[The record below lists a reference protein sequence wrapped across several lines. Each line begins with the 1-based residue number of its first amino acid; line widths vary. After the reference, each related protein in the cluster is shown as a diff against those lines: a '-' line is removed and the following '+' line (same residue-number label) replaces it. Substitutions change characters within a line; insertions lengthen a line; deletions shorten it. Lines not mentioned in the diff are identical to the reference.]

1 MFNKMNLSLNYG
13 KKCTV
18 KIENSVHQLVV
29 IMSFSVPLMS
39 CHQLAA

>member
-1 MFNKMNLSLNYG
+1 MYNKMNLSLNYC
-13 KKCTV
+13 KKCAV

-29 IMSFSVPLMS
+29 IMSFSVSLMS